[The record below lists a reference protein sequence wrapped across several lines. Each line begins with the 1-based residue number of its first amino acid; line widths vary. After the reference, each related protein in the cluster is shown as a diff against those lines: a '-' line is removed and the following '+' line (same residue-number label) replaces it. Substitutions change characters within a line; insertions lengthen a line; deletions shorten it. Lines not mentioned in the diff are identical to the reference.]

1 MDTVINEPTEDGKYE
16 YFEKGIYKCET
27 MVFLGHP
34 NFVVLINIE
43 TVIIHARSNHLKLV
57 KVIQVLE
64 IESYKGVKLIELTE
78 KQTESIYI
86 VGGTFN
92 LLNWAVNA
100 LYCRT

>member
-1 MDTVINEPTEDGKYE
+1 M
-16 YFEKGIYKCET
+16 
-27 MVFLGHP
+27 
-34 NFVVLINIE
+34 
-43 TVIIHARSNHLKLV
+43 KLM

-78 KQTESIYI
+78 KQKESIYI

>member
-1 MDTVINEPTEDGKYE
+1 MDTVINEPTEDRKYE
-16 YFEKGIYKCET
+16 YFEKGIYECET

-34 NFVVLINIE
+34 NFVV
-43 TVIIHARSNHLKLV
+43 HARSNNLKLV

-78 KQTESIYI
+78 KQKESIYI